1 MMKME
6 ILNNSNYLRMK
17 MSYMKALIV
26 NIKINKAYRV
36 ITLYVIYPC
45 KFRNIMQKSKKYNGM
60 S

>member
-1 MMKME
+1 MKME

-26 NIKINKAYRV
+26 NIKINEAYRV
-36 ITLYVIYPC
+36 ITQYVIYPC